1 MSFGVRPDFII
12 NWDKQNL
19 ITTGRRRAN
28 LNIPRSPGMN
38 KIASLTT
45 RVEQSVSPGRPGRRT
60 IASQTIRDEQN
71 IIADLTIQARDNVIP
86 G

>member
-28 LNIPRSPGMN
+28 LIPRSPGMN

-45 RVEQSVSPGRPGRRT
+45 CGEQSVSPSRPGRRT

-71 IIADLTIQARDNVIP
+71 IIAYPTIQAQENMIP